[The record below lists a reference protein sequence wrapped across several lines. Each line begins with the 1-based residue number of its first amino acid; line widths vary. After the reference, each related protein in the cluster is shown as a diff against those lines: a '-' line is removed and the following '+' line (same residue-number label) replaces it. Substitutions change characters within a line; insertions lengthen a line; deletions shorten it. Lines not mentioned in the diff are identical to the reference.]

1 MRCPFCGAENTAVKD
16 SRPAED
22 NTAVRRRRLCDR
34 CGARFTTFERV
45 QLRELFV
52 IKRDGKRSIF
62 ERDKI
67 IRTVQLA
74 LRKRPVSEEQ
84 VEQMVSGI
92 IRQLESGGETEVPS
106 SQIGD
111 MVMMALRDVDPVGY
125 VRYASVYKDFN
136 DPRDFAKFIDTADF
150 EDEET
155 SGDEPEEG
163 GEIGAGAGRGD
174 PA

>member
-34 CGARFTTFERV
+34 CGGRFTTFERV

-62 ERDKI
+62 QRDKI

-111 MVMMALRDVDPVGY
+111 MVMAALRDVDPVGY

-136 DPRDFAKFIDTADF
+136 DPRDFAQFIDTADF
-150 EDEET
+150 EEEALVD
-155 SGDEPEEG
+155 GERPE
-163 GEIGAGAGRGD
+163 
-174 PA
+174 